1 MIFYQVDSPFWA
13 LLIVEK
19 KEDCLPLY
27 EEWIGEV
34 EDRNEFFN
42 ELMPLNRNEA
52 IKAMAKTISEE
63 TMQPIGMAE
72 AMRSITN
79 AIKQKKA
86 KVLGIDRS
94 LCS

>member
-42 ELMPLNRNEA
+42 ELIPLNRNEA
-52 IKAMAKTISEE
+52 IKVMAKTISEE
-63 TMQPIGMAE
+63 TMQPIGMEE

-86 KVLGIDRS
+86 KVLGIDQA
-94 LCS
+94 LCL

>member
-1 MIFYQVDSPFWA
+1 MSRLSKINDLAFELTY
-13 LLIVEK
+13 
-19 KEDCLPLY
+19 
-27 EEWIGEV
+27 
-34 EDRNEFFN
+34 

-52 IKAMAKTISEE
+52 IKVMAKTISEE
-63 TMQPIGMAE
+63 TMQPIGMEE

>member
-1 MIFYQVDSPFWA
+1 MIFYQVESPFWV

-34 EDRNEFFN
+34 EDCNEFFD
-42 ELMPLNRNEA
+42 ELVLLNRNEA
-52 IKAMAKTISEE
+52 IEVMAKTISEE
-63 TMQPIGMAE
+63 TMQLIGMEE
-72 AMRSITN
+72 AMKSITN

>member
-34 EDRNEFFN
+34 EDRNEFFQRVN
-42 ELMPLNRNEA
+42 SV
-52 IKAMAKTISEE
+52 K
-63 TMQPIGMAE
+63 
-72 AMRSITN
+72 
-79 AIKQKKA
+79 
-86 KVLGIDRS
+86 
-94 LCS
+94 